1 VAHEIIKLN
10 ESSFQDVS
18 DRVEKDDQES
28 PVLQALEEGAYN
40 VVRDDWRNMIDS
52 EVAQDLRKYRNYRG
66 TSVRDLLRALRNKVG
81 VMHFV
86 DVEV

>member
-1 VAHEIIKLN
+1 MII
-10 ESSFQDVS
+10 SSFQDVS

-28 PVLQALEEGAYN
+28 PVLQALEEGAYS

-66 TSVRDLLRALRNKVG
+66 TSVRDLLRALRNKVS
-81 VMHFV
+81 VRCFC
-86 DVEV
+86 